1 MRSKTPVFQNIIDTN
16 SKEHRQRIIKSI
28 QQKLDGKLIVY
39 TASPF
44 HPFPSIMIHDIPLFE
59 DMLRSVSDSEKGYL
73 MINSPGGDA
82 NAAEKILMM
91 CRRRFAKEFNVI
103 VPDYAKSAA
112 TLIALGSDKIF
123 MGYLAELGPI
133 DPQLQTSSMPRGE
146 LIPARSFIDG
156 LDIIRKKIKDEGD
169 PVEMYLPMLAQ
180 IRPEILAI
188 CQRSIDDSKA
198 LAEKWLKRYMLKHDH
213 EQATLVAEWLSTGE
227 KYKSHGKVIDY
238 EEAKNVLKLNVE
250 KIDENS
256 ELWDEIW
263 ELYCRSIAH
272 LQRSRDAAKL
282 FESETISLTMNIKV
296 MQITQPPP
304 RPQQPRPSVPPK
316 PQSKPQKASS

>member
-1 MRSKTPVFQNIIDTN
+1 
-16 SKEHRQRIIKSI
+16 
-28 QQKLDGKLIVY
+28 
-39 TASPF
+39 
-44 HPFPSIMIHDIPLFE
+44 
-59 DMLRSVSDSEKGYL
+59 
-73 MINSPGGDA
+73 
-82 NAAEKILMM
+82 
-91 CRRRFAKEFNVI
+91 
-103 VPDYAKSAA
+103 
-112 TLIALGSDKIF
+112 
-123 MGYLAELGPI
+123 
-133 DPQLQTSSMPRGE
+133 
-146 LIPARSFIDG
+146 
-156 LDIIRKKIKDEGD
+156 
-169 PVEMYLPMLAQ
+169 
-180 IRPEILAI
+180 
-188 CQRSIDDSKA
+188 
-198 LAEKWLKRYMLKHDH
+198 MLKHDH